1 MAVITISRQFGS
13 GGDEICDRVC
23 ELLGYRYFDKQLM
36 ARVASEVGL
45 SEHDI
50 VDFSEDSYQTQSFL
64 ERLMAWRG
72 SRRVGELRA
81 WGVTSGGV
89 KTREVTE
96 LDEASSVAFVNG
108 TIQAVYER
116 GNVIIVGRGG
126 QAVLK
131 DMPDVLHVR
140 IQAPY
145 NVRVR
150 RLLERENYSPGG
162 AKEAALKHDRASA
175 EYLKRFFDIDWAD
188 STLYDLIIDTTKL
201 DIEGTAQLIAKAVTY
216 LPEVAPE

>member
-1 MAVITISRQFGS
+1 MAVITVSRQFGS
-13 GGDEICDRVC
+13 GGDEICDRIC
-23 ELLGYRYFDKQLM
+23 EMLGYRYFDKQLM
-36 ARVASEVGL
+36 VRVAAEVGL

-50 VDFSEDSYQTQSFL
+50 IDFSEDNYQTQSFL

-81 WGVTSGGV
+81 WGVSSGGV

-96 LDEASSVAFVNG
+96 LDEASTVAFVKG
-108 TIQAVYER
+108 TIQAVYKR
-116 GNVIIVGRGG
+116 GNVVVVGRGG

-131 DMPDVLHVR
+131 EMPDVLHVR

-162 AKEAALKHDRASA
+162 AKEAALQHDRASA
-175 EYLKRFFDIDWAD
+175 EYLKRFFGIDWED
-188 STLYDLIIDTTKL
+188 STLYDLVINTTKL
-201 DIEGTAQLIAKAVTY
+201 DVEGTAQLIATAVRY
-216 LPEVAPE
+216 LPEIERE

>member
-23 ELLGYRYFDKQLM
+23 EMLGYRYFDKQLM
-36 ARVASEVGL
+36 VRVASEVGL

-50 VDFSEDSYQTQSFL
+50 VDFSEDNYQTQSFL

-81 WGVTSGGV
+81 WGVSSGGV
-89 KTREVTE
+89 KTREITE
-96 LDEASSVAFVNG
+96 LDESSTVAFVKG
-108 TIQAVYER
+108 TIQAVYRR
-116 GNVIIVGRGG
+116 GNVVIVGRGG

-145 NVRVR
+145 NLRVR

-162 AKEAALKHDRASA
+162 AKEAAVKHDRASA
-175 EYLKRFFDIDWAD
+175 EYLHRFFDIDWAD
-188 STLYDLIIDTTKL
+188 PMLYDLVISTAKL
-201 DIEGTAQLIAKAVTY
+201 DVEAAARLIANAATY
-216 LPEVAPE
+216 LQTSE

>member
-1 MAVITISRQFGS
+1 MAVITVSRQFGS
-13 GGDEICDRVC
+13 GGDQICDRVC
-23 ELLGYRYFDKQLM
+23 ELLSYRYFDKQLM

-50 VDFSEDSYQTQSFL
+50 VDYSEDNYQTQNFL

-72 SRRVGELRA
+72 SRRVGEMRA

-96 LDEASSVAFVNG
+96 LDESSSVAFVNG
-108 TIQAVYER
+108 TIQAAYKR
-116 GNVIIVGRGG
+116 GNVVIVGRGG

-150 RLLERENYSPGG
+150 RLLERENYNPGG

-175 EYLKRFFDIDWAD
+175 EYLKRFFDIDWTD
-188 STLYDLIIDTTKL
+188 STLYDLIINTTKL
-201 DIEGTAQLIAKAVTY
+201 DIEGSAQLIAKAVTY
-216 LPEVAPE
+216 LPEVESE

>member
-1 MAVITISRQFGS
+1 MAVITVSRQFGS

-23 ELLGYRYFDKQLM
+23 ELLGYRYFDKKLM

-50 VDFSEDSYQTQSFL
+50 VDFSEDNYQTQNFL

-72 SRRVGELRA
+72 SRRVGEMRA

-96 LDEASSVAFVNG
+96 LDESSSVAFVNG
-108 TIQAVYER
+108 TIQAAYTR
-116 GNVIIVGRGG
+116 GNVVIVGRGG

-150 RLLERENYSPGG
+150 RLLERENYNPGG

-188 STLYDLIIDTTKL
+188 STLYDLIINTTKL
-201 DIEGTAQLIAKAVTY
+201 DIEGSAQLIAKAVTY
-216 LPEVAPE
+216 LPEVESE